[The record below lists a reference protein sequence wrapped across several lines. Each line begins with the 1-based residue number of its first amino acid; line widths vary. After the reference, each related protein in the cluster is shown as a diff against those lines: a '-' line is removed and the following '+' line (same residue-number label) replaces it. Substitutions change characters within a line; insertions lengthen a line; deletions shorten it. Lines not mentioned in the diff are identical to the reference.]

1 MGNVGRLAGG
11 GGGGSHN
18 CFLSPTCRYGAD
30 MKCANE

>member
-1 MGNVGRLAGG
+1 MGNVGRLAG